1 MNSKIL
7 KCSQSIQ
14 IKTRERRKASIVG
27 DGDETG
33 NINVGEYGE
42 KREYRVEDLGLS
54 TFKE

>member
-1 MNSKIL
+1 M
-7 KCSQSIQ
+7 
-14 IKTRERRKASIVG
+14 SIVG

-54 TFKE
+54 TFKEKENELAKKTGNNGPVLEIFH